1 MDGNL
6 VNVSE
11 ACLILAAWKSCDHT
25 ADSRGSCW
33 FADCWWYPLGGQA
46 VEKMPWRVP
55 FGPKDPVH
63 TPNSLDVGSAAVRDA
78 LARAVFAL
86 GKAGIPLNAR
96 FSDVRKAVRN
106 GVRIREHGSTG
117 ESGVLDV
124 ITPGRGDGK
133 TDVVFGS
140 SCIQEVRFTEEQVAS
155 FRELEV
161 EVLN

>member
-11 ACLILAAWKSCDHT
+11 ACLVLAAWKSHDHT
-25 ADSRGSCW
+25 ADSRGSWW
-33 FADCWWYPLGGQA
+33 FADCWSYPLGGQA
-46 VEKMPWRVP
+46 VEKLPWRVP

-63 TPNSLDVGSAAVRDA
+63 TPSSLDPGSSAVRDA
-78 LARAVFAL
+78 LARAVFAQ

-106 GVRIREHGSTG
+106 GERIRDHGSTG

-140 SCIQEVRFTEEQVAS
+140 SCIQEVRFTQEQVATLG
-155 FRELEV
+155 ELEV